1 MHHERCFFG
10 SPATHAIERAVC
22 CLVPLWSRIIS
33 TVQGLSRQKWRKRD
47 SRSCTS
53 SMRLIWQPENRVKS
67 PSFITCVRR
76 GLYLGLRA
84 VFLSASAD
92 RPSVAVLY
100 APLGVAI
107 RAHHPW
113 RDAPPTFA
121 ATPQALA
128 GAETVCRSDPQA
140 PVCRL

>member
-1 MHHERCFFG
+1 MG
-10 SPATHAIERAVC
+10 
-22 CLVPLWSRIIS
+22 
-33 TVQGLSRQKWRKRD
+33 
-47 SRSCTS
+47 SCTS
-53 SMRLIWQPENRVKS
+53 SGRLIRQPDKPENRLKY
-67 PSFITCVRR
+67 PSFITCARR
-76 GLYLGLRA
+76 GFYHGLRA

-107 RAHHPW
+107 RARHPW
-113 RDAPPTFA
+113 LDATPTSA

-140 PVCRL
+140 PVCR